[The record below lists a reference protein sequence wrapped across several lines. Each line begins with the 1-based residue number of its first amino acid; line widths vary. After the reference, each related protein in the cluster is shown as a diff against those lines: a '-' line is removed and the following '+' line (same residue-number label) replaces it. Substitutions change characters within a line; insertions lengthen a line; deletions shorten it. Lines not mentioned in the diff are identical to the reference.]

1 MRFLSSGC
9 IKNYQIDP
17 NELHYTANEMS
28 TFTTFQDK
36 HFNDK
41 ISNFLKLN
49 SKFFDEHLASRRK
62 SNNSLDTISLYPKG
76 KNMEIIIDKLIVN
89 LKSKGVIFE
98 QFDFENFNLLNRENY
113 IVYRDEQFEQVV
125 ITTNLTN
132 IQKYFKIKSENT
144 YEHYISQVFIYFTV
158 KNILSKF
165 QYTQVNDLDLYCSR
179 ISNCSL
185 YSKLTDKDNK
195 VLIAEIPLTENS
207 QLWNNDQKLKDLA
220 WNEIVKC
227 GIVDKNEKYI
237 SVKILKV
244 SKTFSCSKE

>member
-1 MRFLSSGC
+1 
-9 IKNYQIDP
+9 
-17 NELHYTANEMS
+17 MS
-28 TFTTFQDK
+28 TFTTFRQTL
-36 HFNDK
+36 FNDT

-89 LKSKGVIFE
+89 LKRRGVIFE
-98 QFDFENFNLLNRENY
+98 QFDLENFNLFHKENY
-113 IVYRDEQFEQVV
+113 IVYKNEQFEQVV

-132 IQKYFKIKSENT
+132 IQKYFKIKTENT

-158 KNILSKF
+158 KNVLSKF

-195 VLIAEIPLTENS
+195 VLIAEIPLTKNS
-207 QLWNNDQKLKDLA
+207 ELWNNDQKLKDLA
-220 WNEIVKC
+220 WDEIVKC
-227 GIVDKNEKYI
+227 GIVDKNEEYI
-237 SVKILKV
+237 SAKLLKV
-244 SKTFSCSKE
+244 SKTFPVPMTNFYDF